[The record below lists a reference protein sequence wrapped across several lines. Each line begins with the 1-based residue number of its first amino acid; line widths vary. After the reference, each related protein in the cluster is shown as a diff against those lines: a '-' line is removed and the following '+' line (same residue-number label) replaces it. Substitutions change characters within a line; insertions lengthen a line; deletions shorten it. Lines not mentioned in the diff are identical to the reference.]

1 MLVKGLLSERHG
13 LASSNRCSGKSS
25 GNRLGLFLVFLVV
38 SAQRHLA
45 LGGCLSVQEAA
56 LFDRTAGL
64 DAGNRSAVGVARS
77 AGAAAVGRR
86 CQVRDVFG
94 DGVLRANGTGVV
106 ALAGL
111 GHGIV
116 ARVEVFAVFQVLGEV
131 VGSRGKLAVEAE
143 EPLLIRGERL
153 QQEHR
158 QRVSKCKSWSL

>member
-25 GNRLGLFLVFLVV
+25 DNRRGLSLVLFLVV
-38 SAQRHLA
+38 SAQRYLA

-56 LFDRTAGL
+56 LFDRAAGL
-64 DAGNRSAVGVARS
+64 DAGNRSAVGMARS
-77 AGAAAVGRR
+77 AGAAVGGR

-94 DGVLRANGTGVV
+94 DGVLRANGAGVV
-106 ALAGL
+106 ALASL

-116 ARVEVFAVFQVLGEV
+116 ARVKVFAVFQVLGEV

-153 QQEHR
+153 EHE
-158 QRVSKCKSWSL
+158 QVSRCKSGPL